1 MAHGRAHCRPSS
13 LPPQFIC
20 PCVIEQ
26 PIASTRRVL
35 RVADAPATQRRRCQR
50 SRETSPMLARAAR
63 WLTSRLE
70 RLPTSERWA
79 ASTWEQAG
87 DRLAVSMWRTRRQR
101 RQNLRGRLRGWPS
114 NLWRLIHYAARG
126 PLKFLPRGGTRDEAD
141 VGCGCL
147 FLQPAASASSLHR
160 AASAAAVGDGVYRLR
175 PLGQLAGEA
184 PIPMVATR
192 SGARA

>member
-101 RQNLRGRLRGWPS
+101 RQTCAAGFEDGQQPGWLIPPS
-114 NLWRLIHYAARG
+114 EG
-126 PLKFLPRGGTRDEAD
+126 PLKFLPPPPTGQLSYTRAL
-141 VGCGCL
+141 GRASCC
-147 FLQPAASASSLHR
+147 AASAYR
-160 AASAAAVGDGVYRLR
+160 IRRGGGGGDDG
-175 PLGQLAGEA
+175 G
-184 PIPMVATR
+184 
-192 SGARA
+192 GARRHAGTNTNNNLSARHDGGLQRQPACL